1 MGTEK
6 TLHALPIGDMIE
18 EFRIVRILGAGSF
31 GIVYECQNTYLPE
44 TAAIKE
50 FLPPDLAYRGADRR
64 VVPLSDQ
71 TEETFRWARERFLQ
85 EAKTLWELAQP
96 ERHPNIVRVSRYCEA
111 NGTAYMFMEF
121 EQGRPLSDILDTQGR
136 LSAQELDA
144 IFYPLLDG
152 LERVHVASVLHR
164 DIKPANILI
173 RADGSPVLIDFGAAR
188 RVVAGGERSI
198 LSAYTPVYAALEQ
211 YHEVGDQG
219 PWTDIYSLGAT
230 LYQAVTGRKPLSAAE
245 RLWGETQAP
254 VAEEC
259 AGRYPPPILAALDKA
274 LEINPEDRP
283 QSVLEWRRCL
293 VSSPLESG
301 ADEATR
307 VMRAVGPDEPTR
319 VTAPPTAAVPA
330 PVRTGLP
337 SEPTPGKRRGRGAHI
352 GLAIGV
358 ALGVLAASGV
368 GLYYYRD
375 TLFSLIAQKTPEPVP
390 EKPVMPKPALSTS
403 EPPQPPPHQTE
414 PREPEKPPRP
424 EPLAIPGTRFSDSLA
439 NGGSGPIMVW
449 LPAGE
454 LQMGSPPEEAD
465 RNPDEQ
471 LHVVQI
477 SKPFAVGETE
487 VTLGYYR
494 QFVEATG
501 YRPAAGSGTPCL
513 RPDKD
518 WQQLVEDWS
527 LSWESPGYEVTDRY
541 PVTCVSWLDARAF
554 ARWLSE
560 QTGYRYRLPTELEWE
575 YAARAGT
582 SSSRFWGDDPKAGCR
597 NANTADC
604 DDNYT
609 YAAPAGTFPPNAFGL
624 RDMLGNLAE
633 WTCSE
638 YGKGY
643 RGAETECSDETAAGP
658 RVFRGGSWLDAPQL
672 VRSAARDGAPP
683 KLRLN
688 TVGFRLVRTLDSA
701 SEGEATGTSQDA
713 EKP

>member
-1 MGTEK
+1 MAK
-6 TLHALPIGDMIE
+6 TLHALPVGDMIE

-50 FLPPDLAYRGADRR
+50 FLPPDLAFRGADRR
-64 VVPLSDQ
+64 VLPLSDQ

-85 EAKTLWELAQP
+85 EAKTLWGLAQP
-96 ERHPNIVRVSRYCEA
+96 ERHPNIVRVTRYCEA
-111 NGTAYMFMEF
+111 NGTAYMFMEL
-121 EQGRPLSDILDTQGR
+121 EQGRPLSDILDAQGQ

-144 IFYPLLDG
+144 LFYPLLDG
-152 LERVHVASVLHR
+152 LERVHAASVLHR

-173 RADGSPVLIDFGAAR
+173 RSDGSPVLIDFGAAR
-188 RVVAGGERSI
+188 RVVAGSERSI

-230 LYQAVTGRKPLSAAE
+230 LYQAVTGKKPLSAAE
-245 RLWGETQAP
+245 RLWGGGQMP

-259 AGRYPPPILAALDKA
+259 AGRYPPPVLAALDKA
-274 LEINPEDRP
+274 LEIKPEDRP

-293 VSSPLESG
+293 VAPPLESG
-301 ADEATR
+301 ADDETL
-307 VMRAVGPDEPTR
+307 VMRGVGPDEPTR
-319 VTAPPTAAVPA
+319 ISAPPAASGAA
-330 PVRTGLP
+330 PVGT
-337 SEPTPGKRRGRGAHI
+337 EIPGKSASRERRGRGARI
-352 GLAIGV
+352 GLATGV
-358 ALGVLAASGV
+358 ALAVLAASGI
-368 GLYYYRD
+368 GLYYRD
-375 TLFSLIAQKTPEPVP
+375 TVFSLIAPETAERVP
-390 EKPVMPKPALSTS
+390 PKPAMPESDPSTY
-403 EPPQPPPHQTE
+403 EPPQPVSPKKVPL
-414 PREPEKPPRP
+414 EPEKPPRP
-424 EPLAIPGTRFSDSLA
+424 EPMAIPGTRFSDPLV
-439 NGGSGPIMVW
+439 GGSSGPIMVW

-454 LQMGSPPEEAD
+454 LRMGSPPQEVG

-471 LHVVQI
+471 IHIVQVT
-477 SKPFAVGETE
+477 SPFAIGETE
-487 VTLGYYR
+487 ITLGYYR

-501 YRPAAGSGTPCL
+501 YRPTAGSGSPCL
-513 RPDKD
+513 RPDEE

-527 LSWESPGYEVTDRY
+527 LSWESPGYAVTGRH
-541 PVTCVSWLDARAF
+541 PVTCVSWIDARAY

-560 QTGYRYRLPTELEWE
+560 QTGHRYRLPTELEWE

-609 YAAPAGTFPPNAFGL
+609 YVAPAGTFPPNPFGL

-701 SEGEATGTSQDA
+701 SEGEETGTSQVA
-713 EKP
+713 KKP

>member
-6 TLHALPIGDMIE
+6 TLHALPVGDMIE

-64 VVPLSDQ
+64 VLPLSAQ

-96 ERHPNIVRVSRYCEA
+96 ERHPNIVRVTRYCEA
-111 NGTAYMFMEF
+111 NGTAYMFMEL
-121 EQGRPLSDILDTQGR
+121 EQGRPLSDILDAQDR

-144 IFYPLLDG
+144 LFYPLLGG
-152 LERVHVASVLHR
+152 LERVHAASVLHR

-230 LYQAVTGRKPLSAAE
+230 LYQAVTGRKPLSAAK

-274 LEINPEDRP
+274 LEVNPEDRP
-283 QSVLEWRRCL
+283 QSVTEWRRCL
-293 VSSPLESG
+293 VAKPLESG
-301 ADEATR
+301 ADDETL
-307 VMRAVGPDEPTR
+307 VMRGVGPDEPTR
-319 VTAPPTAAVPA
+319 ISAPPEASWPA
-330 PVRTGLP
+330 PVGTEVP
-337 SEPTPGKRRGRGAHI
+337 SRPTPRGRHGRGPGI
-352 GLAIGV
+352 WLATGV
-358 ALGVLAASGV
+358 ALAVLVASVIGF
-368 GLYYYRD
+368 YYRD
-375 TLFSLIAQKTPEPVP
+375 TLFSLILPKTAEQVP
-390 EKPVMPKPALSTS
+390 AKPAMPESDLSIS
-403 EPPQPPPHQTE
+403 EPPQLPPPQTE
-414 PREPEKPPRP
+414 TLEPEKPPRL
-424 EPLAIPGTRFSDSLA
+424 EPLPIPGTRFSDPLVG
-439 NGGSGPIMVW
+439 GGSGPIMVW

-454 LQMGSPPEEAD
+454 LRMGSPPEESD

-471 LHVVQI
+471 IHILQVT
-477 SKPFAVGETE
+477 SPFAVGESE
-487 VTLGYYR
+487 ISLGYYR

-501 YRPAAGSGTPCL
+501 YRPTAGSGSPCL

-527 LSWESPGYEVTDRY
+527 LYWESPGYEVTDRY
-541 PVTCVSWLDARAF
+541 PVTCVSWIYARAY
-554 ARWLSE
+554 ARWLSTR
-560 QTGYRYRLPTELEWE
+560 TGHRYRLPTELEWE

-582 SSSRFWGDDPKAGCR
+582 SSSRFWGDDSQAGCR
-597 NANTADC
+597 YANTADC
-604 DDNYT
+604 DDKYT
-609 YAAPAGTFPPNAFGL
+609 YAAPVGTFPPNAFGL

-633 WTCSE
+633 WTCSQ
-638 YGKGY
+638 YGKAY
-643 RGAETECSDETAAGP
+643 RGAETECSDETGAGP
-658 RVFRGGSWLDAPQL
+658 RVFRGGSWLDAPRL

-701 SEGEATGTSQDA
+701 SEGKEPGTSQVA
-713 EKP
+713 KKP